1 MKEMKVAMVKAI
13 EAAFDFGPNHKRI
26 SYVRI
31 LESALDV
38 VNEFYRYAKGSEHT
52 QLIQLMEIH
61 ALVIILSNLNSL
73 NFNTFVFVFFF
84 VWVV

>member
-1 MKEMKVAMVKAI
+1 MEMLHREEEERKEISIGITLDERMKIAMV
-13 EAAFDFGPNHKRI
+13 
-26 SYVRI
+26 
-31 LESALDV
+31 LDV

-73 NFNTFVFVFFF
+73 NFNTFVFVSFF
-84 VWVV
+84 WVV

>member
-1 MKEMKVAMVKAI
+1 MEMLHREEEERKEISIGITLDERMKIAMV
-13 EAAFDFGPNHKRI
+13 
-26 SYVRI
+26 
-31 LESALDV
+31 LDV

-73 NFNTFVFVFFF
+73 NFNTCVFVSFF
-84 VWVV
+84 WVV

>member
-1 MKEMKVAMVKAI
+1 MLHREEEERKEISIGITLDERMKIAMV
-13 EAAFDFGPNHKRI
+13 
-26 SYVRI
+26 
-31 LESALDV
+31 LDV

-73 NFNTFVFVFFF
+73 NFNTFVFVSFF
-84 VWVV
+84 WVV

>member
-1 MKEMKVAMVKAI
+1 MLHREEEERKEILIGITLDERMKIAMV
-13 EAAFDFGPNHKRI
+13 
-26 SYVRI
+26 
-31 LESALDV
+31 LDV

-73 NFNTFVFVFFF
+73 NFNTFVFVSFF
-84 VWVV
+84 WVV